1 MIQGATMS
9 RSRTLLDRRHKHGE
23 WLARLSREVRRWPFT
38 WQLGSATAVFVLSAW
53 LTITTVSYI
62 GSRSLVSDTVDAAR
76 NLEASYADL
85 LAESQLSTT
94 AFVDQ
99 VEQLEGTA
107 TRQRSAIAELH
118 ALRDTLQRQLDSRE
132 RQLDTMTDQRDRAR
146 HRLDQLEQT
155 VAEMGQ
161 RLGQT
166 VANRDALQDRLAQV
180 EAEATELGE
189 ERDSGRRVEVGLR
202 WQLSRLENELG
213 RLRAR
218 RETAQVW
225 LKDWVL
231 SSAEALEQLF
241 DHTGID
247 VERLVARVAEP
258 DLGQGGPLQI
268 ADLGP
273 IASAPI
279 PRPDDSISGKIHRLA
294 ALQRLARRLPLVSP
308 LDHFHITST
317 FGKRRDPFTKGW
329 AYHAGLD
336 LGAAWGTEVL
346 VTAPGRVVRAG
357 ASGPYGNM
365 VEVDHGMGIV
375 TRYGHL
381 QSITVQVGDQVE
393 FRQQVGVVGS
403 TGRSTGVHLHYE
415 IRIDDTPYDP
425 TKFLDA
431 GRLLVGVFDV
441 TGDDRIEPP
450 G

>member
-1 MIQGATMS
+1 MS
-9 RSRTLLDRRHKHGE
+9 RSRTLADGRNNLGE
-23 WLARLSREVRRWPFT
+23 WLARLSHEVKKWPFT
-38 WQLGSATAVFVLSAW
+38 WQVGGATAVFVISAW

-62 GSRSLVSDTVDAAR
+62 GSRSLVSDTVDAVR

-85 LAESQLSTT
+85 LAESQLSTA

-107 TRQRSAIAELH
+107 NRQRDAIEELY
-118 ALRDTLQRQLDSRE
+118 ALRDALQRQLASRE
-132 RQLDTMTDQRDRAR
+132 RQLDTMTAQRDRAR
-146 HRLDQLEQT
+146 REISELGRTVSKIGRRLEQT
-155 VAEMGQ
+155 VVQ
-161 RLGQT
+161 RDEL
-166 VANRDALQDRLAQV
+166 NERLM
-180 EAEATELGE
+180 EAESQVAEISN
-189 ERDSGRRVEVGLR
+189 ERDTGRRVEVGLR

-241 DHTGID
+241 DHTGVD

-258 DLGQGGPLQI
+258 DLGQGGPLQT

-279 PRPDDSISGKIHRLA
+279 PRPDDSMSGKIHRLA

-308 LDHFHITST
+308 LDHFNITST
-317 FGKRRDPFTKGW
+317 FGKRRDPFTKGL

-336 LGAAWGTEVL
+336 LGAAWGTEIL
-346 VTAPGRVVRAG
+346 ATAPGRVVQASPNG
-357 ASGPYGNM
+357 AYGKM
-365 VEVDHGMGIV
+365 VEVDHGMGII

-381 QSITVQVGDQVE
+381 QSINVEIGDEVA
-393 FRQQVGVVGS
+393 FRQPIGVIGS

-415 IRIDDTPYDP
+415 IRIDDKPYDP

-441 TGDDRIEPP
+441 ASDGRIGP
-450 G
+450 GG